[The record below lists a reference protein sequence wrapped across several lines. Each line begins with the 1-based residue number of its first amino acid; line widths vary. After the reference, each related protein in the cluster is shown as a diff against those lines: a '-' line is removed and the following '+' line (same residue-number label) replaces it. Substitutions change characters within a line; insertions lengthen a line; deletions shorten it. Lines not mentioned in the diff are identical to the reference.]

1 MDLVLKPKVMEDIRK
16 LPQDVQDEC
25 FEVLEKLIMNV
36 NLGKS
41 LEQQDDI
48 DLRGCF
54 KLYFHKAQFRII
66 YKKKVINSISTP
78 AIYGIGKRDNKEIY
92 REVAKRLDKEKKTS
106 VSQTS

>member
-1 MDLVLKPKVMEDIRK
+1 MDLLLKSKVMEDIRK

-25 FEVLEKLIMNV
+25 FEVLEKLQLNIH
-36 NLGKS
+36 LGKP
-41 LEQQDDI
+41 LDQQDDR

-66 YKKKVINSISTP
+66 YQKKVINSINTP
-78 AIYGIGKRDNKEIY
+78 NIYGIGKRDNKEIY
-92 REVAKRLDKEKKTS
+92 REVAERLDKEKKTS